1 MKENDFKFLKMIN
14 PQIEGQL
21 VELVATDR
29 IEIPISSMSGKLKR
43 QKPALAKE
51 VADGLSGRY
60 SGERVYARVV
70 SDDKMKAR
78 GMREGV
84 DAFSR
89 DYPVYG
95 ALLHGYIEGQR
106 AMSETHLYFGV
117 KDGCR
122 ITADDYREVMANLGF
137 TPAMAEQLYPALMDV
152 SRKLSRQRGE
162 ERSILV
168 G

>member
-1 MKENDFKFLKMIN
+1 MVNQQL
-14 PQIEGQL
+14 EGQL
-21 VELVATDR
+21 IELVATDR

-43 QKPALAKE
+43 QKPELARE
-51 VADGLSGRY
+51 VAEGLKGRY

-70 SDDKMKAR
+70 CEDKLKAR

-89 DYPVYG
+89 DYPAYG

-106 AMSETHLYFGV
+106 AMSEKHLYFGMR
-117 KDGCR
+117 DGCR
-122 ITADDYREVMANLGF
+122 ITADDYREVMTNLGF